1 VAIQSNDF
9 ETPKPKPRTAAGEVQ
24 ALIDE
29 GTRAYEAEN
38 FKLAIAKFSQALR
51 QSPKS
56 TEALYQ
62 RGLAYFVQD
71 QYREA
76 IADCDSGLSVEPK
89 SSRFLFLRGDA
100 RARSRE
106 FIEAVADLR
115 LGLKF
120 EAKSGFG
127 WYMMGFCYVEL
138 REFDKAV
145 DALDRA
151 IKLDDEDAAAWY
163 QRGRA
168 YFYLDDNKA
177 TERDLDMAIELD
189 TECTGA
195 YEYRGRHYLFTGRY
209 EEAAS
214 DLDMVVGIL
223 PEWYA
228 VRAYRAEALV
238 ELDDRLEDALTD
250 ANLAVEHNPDWVYA
264 YQVRAQVHVRRL
276 DNAGALADLN
286 KAIELDGGKNEE
298 LLLFRAQVQL
308 FEGQYTDATAD
319 LETVVQLDPENA
331 TAYCLSAQL
340 HFEEDRYPE
349 ALAAS
354 EASLALNAEDPD
366 AVEIRA
372 LSQAK
377 LKNRKAALADV
388 ERLFK
393 LKGDEEADVYIVRGD
408 CYYFLGDYPAAYK
421 SYDRAMDLEPDNAE
435 HANEYAYALA
445 SCPNPSHRDA
455 KLALQLSDKALA
467 LAKNPQS
474 QEAWWHR
481 DTQAVALA
489 ADGQFERAVAVLDEV
504 LKHLTHVAMRQES
517 MDRSELFRQH
527 KVFVE
532 G

>member
-1 VAIQSNDF
+1 MAIQSNDF
-9 ETPKPKPRTAAGEVQ
+9 ETPKQKPRTAAGELQ

-38 FKLAIAKFSQALR
+38 FRLAVAKFSQALR

-56 TEALYQ
+56 TEALYA

-89 SSRFLFLRGDA
+89 GSRFLFLRGDA
-100 RARSRE
+100 RARSKE
-106 FIEAVADLR
+106 YAEAVNDIR
-115 LGLKF
+115 LGLKY

-127 WYMMGFCYVEL
+127 WYMLGFCHVEL

-151 IKLDDEDAAAWY
+151 IDLDEEDYAAWY

-168 YFYLDDNKA
+168 HFYLDDNKA
-177 TERDLDMAIELD
+177 TERDLDKAIELD
-189 TECTGA
+189 AECTGA

-209 EEAAS
+209 EEAAA
-214 DLDMVVGIL
+214 DLDVVVGIL
-223 PEWYA
+223 PDWHA

-238 ELDDRLEDALTD
+238 ELDDRLDDALTD
-250 ANLAVEHNPDWVYA
+250 ADLAVQHNPDWVYA

-286 KAIELDGGKNEE
+286 KAIELDGGKNED

-308 FEGQYTDATAD
+308 FEGHYAEATGD
-319 LETVVQLDPENA
+319 LKTVVDLDPENA
-331 TAYCLSAQL
+331 TAYCLFAQL
-340 HFEEDRYPE
+340 HFEEDRYTE
-349 ALAAS
+349 ALTAS
-354 EASLALNAEDPD
+354 EASLALNADDPD

-377 LKNRKAALADV
+377 LKNRKAALSDV

-393 LKGDEEADVYIVRGD
+393 LKGDDDADVYIVRGD

-435 HANEYAYALA
+435 HVNEYAYALA
-445 SCPNPSHRDA
+445 GCPDAAHRDV
-455 KLALQLSDKALA
+455 KLALQLCDKALT
-467 LAKNPQS
+467 LAKDPQS

-489 ADGQFERAVAVLDEV
+489 ADGQFDRAVALLDDV

-517 MDRSELFRQH
+517 IDRRELFLQR